1 MYWTGDSRMRSLLL
15 APGAT
20 EVKFSAGIR
29 TKGGKS
35 TPWFEPKK
43 LLHKK
48 NSYEN
53 IKDPI

>member
-1 MYWTGDSRMRSLLL
+1 MRSLLL